1 MSFKEYC
8 YFYYIT
14 EIDKY
19 KKINLGKIFKL
30 ENKYKKKIIKF
41 KKKRNTFNYISEPV
55 RKNKIIDVIYLITI
69 QKVYLSELYYT
80 LKNLKKETIDY
91 YKYIYSDIHY
101 EFFIN
106 LLIYDRNKLFFTYF
120 DKNRRI
126 NLFKNYN
133 ICPIDVSIGI
143 ELYNSKVVINKSYI
157 SKRLI
162 KAIKENNKE
171 LLNKKILINITK
183 KYKLTK
189 EDKKYL

>member
-8 YFYYIT
+8 YFYYQT
-14 EIDKY
+14 GIDKY
-19 KKINLGKIFKL
+19 KKINLGEIFKL
-30 ENKYKKKIIKF
+30 ENKYRKKIIKF
-41 KKKRNTFNYISEPV
+41 KKNRNTFNYISEPV
-55 RKNKIIDVIYLITI
+55 RKNKTIDVIYLITI
-69 QKVYLSELYYT
+69 QKVYLSELYDT

-91 YKYIYSDIHY
+91 YQYIYSDIHY

-106 LLIYDRNKLFFTYF
+106 LLIYNRNKLFFTYLK
-120 DKNRRI
+120 KNRKI

-133 ICPIDVSIGI
+133 IFPMDVSIGI